1 MMVRYHTG
9 VLPYWYLLSG
19 WDSNPR
25 SYSIFHSPALY
36 FKSLVHSTTLPPNKA
51 ERAGLEP
58 TELLSAPKGLAIP
71 CSTNYAYL
79 SITTE

>member
-9 VLPYWYLLSG
+9 VPPYW
-19 WDSNPR
+19 R
-25 SYSIFHSPALY
+25 F
-36 FKSLVHSTTLPPNKA
+36 A

-79 SITTE
+79 SIETE